1 MLEDVGNRI
10 LLHVLHDSVPAFTF
24 VSNAPSI
31 DSTHQRLPN
40 VVKAVEHMIFGW
52 LQQDVVDLLRV
63 VLPYQS
69 LKGECMCAYVPETM
83 QLVEDG
89 NIVDFAGFRWLSRFQ
104 VPLLTSVV
112 GQEDEAVTLRCECS
126 PGFVALRV

>member
-1 MLEDVGNRI
+1 MNV
-10 LLHVLHDSVPAFTF
+10 HVREIMTHPAFTF

-31 DSTHQRLPN
+31 HSKPTAIGLHPWPLYRHIASTHQRLPN

-69 LKGECMCAYVPETM
+69 LKGECC
-83 QLVEDG
+83 
-89 NIVDFAGFRWLSRFQ
+89 
-104 VPLLTSVV
+104 LLYTSDAA
-112 GQEDEAVTLRCECS
+112 DE
-126 PGFVALRV
+126 